1 MNLNSAPINLN
12 NNNNNYEN
20 IISQCL
26 NELEVG
32 KIKELLKSS
41 EIKEISELDKSL
53 TSNIISL
60 KALTDFKSI
69 CETIIIKDIKEIL
82 EKLDKNIGDLKI
94 SINNI
99 NSIYDEVKE
108 KLSNKEIPGNVSNES
123 VNPLKKF
130 LEEKKKKMENLEK
143 IKEDIYKIYLKIT
156 SEKKI

>member
-1 MNLNSAPINLN
+1 MNLNSAPINL

-69 CETIIIKDIKEIL
+69 CETIIIKNIKEIL

>member
-1 MNLNSAPINLN
+1 MNLNSAPINL

>member
-1 MNLNSAPINLN
+1 M